1 MTASPLPEWSHAWGI
16 DAERAPLELVTRGS
30 NEMWRGVRQGATVY
44 LRVTPDRHRDRQ
56 EVQAELDWMAALAE
70 AGARVVR
77 PLAARG
83 GALLVESV
91 LDGRPAWVACFT
103 AAPGRPARKP
113 DDYVDPVLDSW
124 AGLLADLHRHARA
137 HPAGSGGRRSWHGD
151 RVFLTAR
158 QARDARVAPAHELLG
173 RLEAWL
179 RALPA
184 DRDTHGLTHAD
195 LHLGNLNVDGG
206 SVTAFDFDDAC
217 LHFYL
222 HDVAVAVTSIRK
234 AGWEHPGRFDAPAAE
249 ARFVDHYFGQG
260 ALDRRWLP
268 RLEAFVA
275 YRLALSA
282 CWGSRAGEI
291 GELDQALEGW
301 FERSLPWWLE
311 QLRLRERE
319 IRAVMTTAVI

>member
-1 MTASPLPEWSHAWGI
+1 VTASPLPEWSHAWGI
-16 DAERAPLELVTRGS
+16 DDRAPLELVTRGS

-44 LRVTPDRHRDRQ
+44 LRVTPDRHRERQ
-56 EVQAELDWMAALAE
+56 EVQAELDWMATLAD

-83 GALLVESV
+83 GALVVESA
-91 LDGRPAWVACFT
+91 LDGRPAWAACFT

-113 DDYVDPVLDSW
+113 DDFVDPVLDSW

-137 HPAGSGGRRSWHGD
+137 HPAGGSGGRRPWHGD

-158 QARDARVAPAHELLG
+158 QARDPRVAAAQEMLG
-173 RLEAWL
+173 QLEGWL

-184 DRDTHGLTHAD
+184 DGDGHGLTHAD
-195 LHLGNLNVDGG
+195 LHLGNLNVADG

-234 AGWEHPGRFDAPAAE
+234 AGWEHPGRFDARAAE
-249 ARFVDHYFGQG
+249 DRFVDQYFRQG
-260 ALDRRWLP
+260 ALDRRWLA

-311 QLRLRERE
+311 QLRLREGE
-319 IRAVMTTAVI
+319 IRAGM